1 MTVEYSIDNGTLS
14 VKVAGRF
21 DFSVHQDFRK
31 MSTESVSLNKINI
44 DLSRVDYIDSSAL
57 GMLLILRD
65 KVGERKEAI
74 TLINA
79 RPEILKILKISN
91 FDRLFALQ

>member
-79 RPEILKILKISN
+79 RPEILKILKMPV
-91 FDRLFALQ
+91 LVPYLM